1 MSDVEDGT
9 KGNTGDFAL
18 PSKSSNGNRSSS
30 SSNNKKKR
38 GVRPLNANND
48 GGAKIIIALLAGAG
62 AAFLLALILL
72 MSRLE
77 SQEFRNGLLN
87 SNVGGAEGVDDTL
100 YEEQE
105 EMGGVFIH
113 LPKGQRQQQLQ
124 QQQQQKN
131 QQQIATERQSK
142 LLEKV
147 KMTKRMNDSRMK
159 KFDKLFGAN
168 PLDSVMKDANEELVG
183 MEEVL
188 EGKRKEMPKN
198 KKKFNMQERF
208 TDVLHKEEEEKK
220 KRKAARK
227 KELGIA
233 NDNDDD
239 AAAVMEA
246 RKQGAQAV
254 VGGSKKH
261 AVANVDKEAPHLKP
275 HFPPMPPHTLSVD
288 LFGEQ
293 IITNTLSHNTPT
305 MAGII
310 AILQRFLQNLHK
322 FLIEHRDSKAKT
334 VIDEYYALVTK
345 YLVLLEDAYR
355 DKPVFPIRED
365 ESIFMSLGAYRD
377 HLLGET
383 LRQAYKNAD
392 NPDKLFVGA
401 VVQNCFG
408 IDVTCRTGVEVKGKD
423 ERGNPITKVS
433 DRDAD
438 VNGIEQFCDD
448 PEYSKYCESGQI
460 RALYVN
466 ETESNGPT
474 TARYFAS
481 KLWGGETYF
490 MQSDAHLRFAPGW
503 DRLYAEEVKA
513 AKSYPK
519 AILSAYPPGFSEED
533 PPYQGGTTGTRLCTC
548 QFSTSDVE
556 HHIIRINTGETCGAH
571 AAAPTQIAY
580 IAAGFFFARAEFL
593 TDVPFDPFLPW
604 CFMGEE
610 IALSLRAWTHGWD
623 IYAPR
628 NNLIAHQYRPGRMG
642 LPKFWE
648 NTGRVFG
655 RPGPGFNTQLQSISL
670 KRVKYMVGYT
680 DTTTDALENLGHSVV
695 LTEFQHYGPG
705 ETRTM
710 DEFLKHVNIDIE
722 KETCGNIQWC
732 NKCSLD

>member
-1 MSDVEDGT
+1 MSDVEENGI
-9 KGNTGDFAL
+9 KGNTGDFAF
-18 PSKSSNGNRSSS
+18 PKKSSNNNGTSSS
-30 SSNNKKKR
+30 SLRSNNSKKKR
-38 GVRPLNANND
+38 VRPLNPNND
-48 GGAKIIIALLAGAG
+48 GGAKIIIALLTGAG
-62 AAFLLALILL
+62 AAFLLALLLL

-77 SQEFRNGLLN
+77 SQEFQNGLLN
-87 SNVGGAEGVDDTL
+87 SNVGGAKGVDDVL
-100 YEEQE
+100 YEEQQ
-105 EMGGVFIH
+105 EMGGALP
-113 LPKGQRQQQLQ
+113 LPKDQRYQKQQQQQLQ
-124 QQQQQKN
+124 QQTS
-131 QQQIATERQSK
+131 QQQIATQRQSK
-142 LLEKV
+142 LLEKI
-147 KMTKRMNDSRMK
+147 KITQRLNDFKRK

-168 PLDSVMKDANEELVG
+168 PLDAVMKDANEELEG
-183 MEEVL
+183 MEAVL
-188 EGKRKEMPKN
+188 EGRTRKDSIPNN
-198 KKKFNMQERF
+198 KI
-208 TDVLHKEEEEKK
+208 DVLQQKFHDVLQKGEEEKK
-220 KRKAARK
+220 QRKEARK
-227 KELGIA
+227 KELGIGLDG
-233 NDNDDD
+233 DNTVAVSD
-239 AAAVMEA
+239 ADE
-246 RKQGAQAV
+246 
-254 VGGSKKH
+254 
-261 AVANVDKEAPHLKP
+261 DAPHLKP
-275 HFPPMPPHTLSVD
+275 HFPPMPPHTMSVD

-293 IITNTLSHNTPT
+293 IITDTLSHNKPT

-310 AILQRFLQNLHK
+310 AILQRFLQDLHQ
-322 FLIEHRDSKAKT
+322 FLIDHRDSKALT
-334 VIDEYYALVTK
+334 VINEYFDLVTK
-345 YLVLLEDAYR
+345 DLVPFEEAYR

-383 LRQAYKNAD
+383 LRQAFKNAA

-408 IDVTCRTGVEVKGKD
+408 IDVTCRTGVEVKGTD
-423 ERGNPITKVS
+423 ERGNAITKVS
-433 DRDAD
+433 DRGPD

-448 PEYSKYCESGQI
+448 PEYSKYCDSGQI

-490 MQSDAHLRFAPGW
+490 LQADAHLRFAPEW

-519 AILSAYPPGFSEED
+519 AVLSSYPPGFSEED
-533 PPYQGGTTGTRLCTC
+533 PPYQGGSTGTRLCTC

-556 HHIIRINTGETCGAH
+556 HHIIRINTGEVCGAH

-628 NNLIAHQYRPGRMG
+628 KNLIAHQYRPGRMG

-670 KRVKYMVGYT
+670 KRVKYMVGYK
-680 DTTTDALENLGHSVV
+680 DTTKEGLENLGHSVV
-695 LTEFQHYGPG
+695 LTDFQHYGPG

-710 DEFLKHVNIDIE
+710 DEFLKHVNIDME
-722 KETCGNIQWC
+722 REMCGNIEWC
-732 NKCSLD
+732 NKCLLD

>member
-1 MSDVEDGT
+1 
-9 KGNTGDFAL
+9 
-18 PSKSSNGNRSSS
+18 
-30 SSNNKKKR
+30 
-38 GVRPLNANND
+38 VRPLTNPNND

-62 AAFLLALILL
+62 AAFLLALMLL

-77 SQEFRNGLLN
+77 SQEFENGLLN
-87 SNVGGAEGVDDTL
+87 SNVGGAKGVDDVL
-100 YEEQE
+100 MYEEAQ
-105 EMGGVFIH
+105 GKH
-113 LPKGQRQQQLQ
+113 YQRQQQILQ
-124 QQQQQKN
+124 QQQS
-131 QQQIATERQSK
+131 AAERQSK
-142 LLEKV
+142 LLEKIQ
-147 KMTKRMNDSRMK
+147 MTKRMNEFKMK
-159 KFDKLFGAN
+159 KLDKLVGGAAN
-168 PLDSVMKDANEELVG
+168 PLDAVMKEANEELEG

-188 EGKRKEMPKN
+188 EGKRKVVPN
-198 KKKFNMQERF
+198 RKKVDLQQQFHDMLQKGE
-208 TDVLHKEEEEKK
+208 DEKK

-227 KELGIA
+227 KELGIVD
-233 NDNDDD
+233 DNHFVAVSD
-239 AAAVMEA
+239 AANE
-246 RKQGAQAV
+246 
-254 VGGSKKH
+254 
-261 AVANVDKEAPHLKP
+261 DDAPHLKP
-275 HFPPMPPHTLSVD
+275 HFPPLPPHTMSVD

-293 IITNTLSHNTPT
+293 IITDTLSHNKPT

-310 AILQRFLQNLHK
+310 AILQRFLQNLHQ
-322 FLIEHRDSKAKT
+322 FLIDHRDSKALT
-334 VIDEYYALVTK
+334 VINEYFDLVTK
-345 YLVLLEDAYR
+345 YLVPLEEAYR

-383 LRQAYKNAD
+383 LRQAFKNAA

-433 DRDAD
+433 DRGPD

-448 PEYSKYCESGQI
+448 PEYTKYCDSGQI

-490 MQSDAHLRFAPGW
+490 LQADAHLRFAPEW

-519 AILSAYPPGFSEED
+519 AVLSAYPPGFSEGD

-548 QFSTSDVE
+548 VFSNSDVE
-556 HHIIRINTGETCGAH
+556 HHIIRINTGEVCGEH
-571 AAAPTQIAY
+571 ANAPTQIAY

-628 NNLIAHQYRPGRMG
+628 KNLIAHQYRPGRMG

-655 RPGPGFNTQLQSISL
+655 RPGPGFNTQLQTISL
-670 KRVKYMVGYT
+670 KRVKYMVGYK
-680 DTTTDALENLGHSVV
+680 DTTKEGLENLGHSVV
-695 LTEFQHYGPG
+695 LTDFQHYGPG

-722 KETCGNIQWC
+722 QQRCGNIEWC
-732 NKCSLD
+732 NKCLLD

>member
-1 MSDVEDGT
+1 MSDVEENGT
-9 KGNTGDFAL
+9 KGNTGDFAF
-18 PSKSSNGNRSSS
+18 PKSSNGVGGGNRTSSS
-30 SSNNKKKR
+30 PKKKR
-38 GVRPLNANND
+38 VRPLTNPNND

-62 AAFLLALILL
+62 AAFLLALMLL

-77 SQEFRNGLLN
+77 SQEFENGLLN
-87 SNVGGAEGVDDTL
+87 SNVGGAKGVDDVL
-100 YEEQE
+100 MYEEAQ
-105 EMGGVFIH
+105 GKH
-113 LPKGQRQQQLQ
+113 YQRQQQILQ
-124 QQQQQKN
+124 QQQS
-131 QQQIATERQSK
+131 AAERQSK
-142 LLEKV
+142 LLEKIQ
-147 KMTKRMNDSRMK
+147 MTKRMNEFKMK
-159 KFDKLFGAN
+159 KLDKLVGGAAN
-168 PLDSVMKDANEELVG
+168 PLDAVMKEANEELEG

-188 EGKRKEMPKN
+188 EGKRKVVPN
-198 KKKFNMQERF
+198 RKKVDLQQQFHDLLQKGE
-208 TDVLHKEEEEKK
+208 DEKK

-227 KELGIA
+227 KELGIVD
-233 NDNDDD
+233 DNHFVAVSD
-239 AAAVMEA
+239 AANE
-246 RKQGAQAV
+246 
-254 VGGSKKH
+254 
-261 AVANVDKEAPHLKP
+261 DDAPHLKP
-275 HFPPMPPHTLSVD
+275 HFPPLPPHTMSVD

-293 IITNTLSHNTPT
+293 IITDTLSHNKPT

-310 AILQRFLQNLHK
+310 AILQRFLQNLHQ
-322 FLIEHRDSKAKT
+322 FLIDHRDSKALT
-334 VIDEYYALVTK
+334 VINEYFDLVTK
-345 YLVLLEDAYR
+345 YLVPLEEAYR

-383 LRQAYKNAD
+383 LRQAFKNAA

-433 DRDAD
+433 DRGPD

-448 PEYSKYCESGQI
+448 PEYTKYCDSGQI

-490 MQSDAHLRFAPGW
+490 LQADAHLRFAPEW

-519 AILSAYPPGFSEED
+519 AVLSAYPPGFSEGD

-548 QFSTSDVE
+548 VFSDSDVE
-556 HHIIRINTGETCGAH
+556 HHIIRINTGEVCGEH
-571 AAAPTQIAY
+571 ANAPTQIAY

-628 NNLIAHQYRPGRMG
+628 KNLIAHQYRPGRMG

-655 RPGPGFNTQLQSISL
+655 RPGPGFNTQLQTISL
-670 KRVKYMVGYT
+670 KRVKYMVGYK
-680 DTTTDALENLGHSVV
+680 DTTKEGLENLGHSVV
-695 LTEFQHYGPG
+695 LTDFQHYGPG

-722 KETCGNIQWC
+722 QQRCGNIEWC
-732 NKCSLD
+732 NKCLLD

>member
-1 MSDVEDGT
+1 MSDVEENGT
-9 KGNTGDFAL
+9 KGNTGDFAF
-18 PSKSSNGNRSSS
+18 PKSSNGVGGGNRTSSS
-30 SSNNKKKR
+30 PKKKR
-38 GVRPLNANND
+38 VRPLTNPNND

-62 AAFLLALILL
+62 AAFLLALMLL

-77 SQEFRNGLLN
+77 SQEFENGLLN
-87 SNVGGAEGVDDTL
+87 SNVGGAKGVDDVL
-100 YEEQE
+100 MYEEAQ
-105 EMGGVFIH
+105 GKH
-113 LPKGQRQQQLQ
+113 YQRQQQILQ
-124 QQQQQKN
+124 QQQS
-131 QQQIATERQSK
+131 AAERQSK
-142 LLEKV
+142 LLEKIQ
-147 KMTKRMNDSRMK
+147 MTKRMNEFKMK
-159 KFDKLFGAN
+159 KLDKLVGGAAN
-168 PLDSVMKDANEELVG
+168 PLDAVMKEANEELEG

-188 EGKRKEMPKN
+188 EGKRKVVPN
-198 KKKFNMQERF
+198 RKKVDLQQQFHDMLQKGE
-208 TDVLHKEEEEKK
+208 DEKK

-227 KELGIA
+227 KELGIVD
-233 NDNDDD
+233 DNHFVAVSD
-239 AAAVMEA
+239 AANE
-246 RKQGAQAV
+246 
-254 VGGSKKH
+254 
-261 AVANVDKEAPHLKP
+261 DDAPHLKP
-275 HFPPMPPHTLSVD
+275 HFPPLPPHTMSVD

-293 IITNTLSHNTPT
+293 IITDTLSHNKPT

-310 AILQRFLQNLHK
+310 AILQRFLQNLHQ
-322 FLIEHRDSKAKT
+322 FLIDHRDSKALT
-334 VIDEYYALVTK
+334 VINEYFDLVTK
-345 YLVLLEDAYR
+345 YLVPLEEAYR

-383 LRQAYKNAD
+383 LRQAFKNAA

-433 DRDAD
+433 DRGPD

-448 PEYSKYCESGQI
+448 PEYTKYCDSGQI

-490 MQSDAHLRFAPGW
+490 LQADAHLRFAPEW

-519 AILSAYPPGFSEED
+519 AVLSAYPPGFSEGD

-548 QFSTSDVE
+548 VFSDSDVE
-556 HHIIRINTGETCGAH
+556 HHIIRINTGEVCGEH
-571 AAAPTQIAY
+571 ANAPTQIAY

-628 NNLIAHQYRPGRMG
+628 KNLIAHQYRPGRMG

-655 RPGPGFNTQLQSISL
+655 RPGPGFNTQLQTISL
-670 KRVKYMVGYT
+670 KRVKYMVGYK
-680 DTTTDALENLGHSVV
+680 DTTKEGLENLGHSVV
-695 LTEFQHYGPG
+695 LTDFQHYGPG

-722 KETCGNIQWC
+722 QQRCGNIEWC
-732 NKCSLD
+732 NKCLLD